1 MTMLQLA
8 YVGGLG
14 LMAGSAGTHLKPHGP
29 ARVVPLPD
37 RGQPGAQRD
46 AFRAS
51 WKGHG
56 AELVSTFDALIGD
69 GKLDG
74 VVVCAGKNGDD
85 VHIIAE
91 LAHLLQARCD
101 PTVFIMHMSTV
112 SAGFTVA
119 AQAF

>member
-14 LMAGSAGTHLKPHGP
+14 LMAGPAGTHLKPDGP
-29 ARVVPLPD
+29 AKVLRVHD
-37 RGQPGAQRD
+37 RGNPGTQRD

-51 WKGHG
+51 WKAHG
-56 AELVSTFDALIGD
+56 AELVRSFDALIGD

-85 VHIIAE
+85 VRIIAE
-91 LAHLLQARCD
+91 LGRLLQA
-101 PTVFIMHMSTV
+101 PSATPPSILHISTV
-112 SAGFTVA
+112 SAPFTV
-119 AQAF
+119 